1 MHPTRYTICALHGQ
15 IGKKLI
21 LFSLGH
27 SEKLS
32 ELFRSFG
39 RTFCNRLDQSELV
52 PNEETI

>member
-39 RTFCNRLDQSELV
+39 RTFCNRLHQSELV

>member
-1 MHPTRYTICALHGQ
+1 MDPTRYTICALHGQ

-39 RTFCNRLDQSELV
+39 RTFCNRLHQSELV